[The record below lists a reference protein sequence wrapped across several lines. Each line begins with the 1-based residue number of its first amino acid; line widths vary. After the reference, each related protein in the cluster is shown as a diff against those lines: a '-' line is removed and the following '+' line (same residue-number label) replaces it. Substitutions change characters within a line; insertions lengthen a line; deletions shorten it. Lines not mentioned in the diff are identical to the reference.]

1 MRCFRFGFTAIVA
14 LHLQIN
20 AVTALSLNDD
30 PITTSTSYE
39 IGNKNFPGRGT
50 EIEDDG
56 TCTVTVPE
64 NPSTANRKLESI
76 LNEDIAKLEEFF
88 KSKMEVKLKNLP
100 TSATYKPSPWAGSN
114 WPVYQD
120 GINH

>member
-1 MRCFRFGFTAIVA
+1 MRNIPFVFAAIVA
-14 LHLQIN
+14 LHLQLN
-20 AVTALSLNDD
+20 EVDASSLNDD
-30 PITTSTSYE
+30 PVTTCTSYE

-64 NPSTANRKLESI
+64 NPNTANRKLESI

-100 TSATYKPSPWAGSN
+100 TSA
-114 WPVYQD
+114 
-120 GINH
+120 